1 MAYKFQLG
9 AATLSGSLTQEGAG
23 EFDTSLTI
31 GSAVLSEADLE
42 KLDDIT
48 DGAAAAN
55 KALVLDSSRN
65 ISNINRVTAA
75 ELGAFQA
82 IGAIDFNNQA
92 MTDVDINSGAIDGT
106 VIGANSQA
114 AAQFTTMSGSS
125 TLQVGGTSTFA
136 ANLLPLA
143 DDAVDLGASGQE
155 FKDLYIDGIA
165 YIDRLQADRLS
176 APLNADMQAIT
187 NINVDSGAI
196 DGTVIGANSAAAG
209 TFAAIVG
216 TTINGTNISGS
227 GYVAAD
233 QAQFRDLAAEGLS
246 VDNDADV
253 GGALSA
259 VGAISGSA
267 ALSIGGTVRFDGVA
281 DAAAVDADS
290 IYFFDATDNL
300 MKKESVTDLRDLYF
314 GDVSGDATIANG
326 GALTIAAGAVELAM
340 MAANSVDSDQYVD
353 GSIDTAHI
361 ADAQITLAKMADNS
375 VDSDQYVDGSI
386 DTAHIA
392 DAQITLAKM
401 ADNSVDSDQ
410 YVDGSVDNIHLA
422 NSAITLTQGAGMAAM
437 GSVSLGSSVTVAVDG
452 VLEDLDTLG
461 AASADG
467 EFIVATGAGAFAY
480 ESGNTA
486 RTSLGLG
493 TGNSPQFTGLTLTGD
508 LVVQGSTTTIDSTTI
523 NISSSFLFEGPA
535 DDHETELN
543 CAVPVADTT
552 LNLPTLSAGTYYIPA
567 LADAATDASAAVT
580 AAEFALLDGGS
591 TVSRVTVADA
601 DGFLFNHG
609 GTMKQV
615 DVRDV
620 AKYVGDNLAESID
633 SISSDETLSDFSGGK
648 ILLVN
653 SSGGDVTVTLPASAN
668 HAGEIVKVKKI
679 STANNVILEGNA
691 SETLDGS
698 LNITL
703 ESPRAALSLISDGS
717 NWFVM

>member
-1 MAYKFQLG
+1 MAYKFQIG
-9 AATLSGSLTQEGAG
+9 AARLSGSLVQEGAAEVDALVADSLNLQEG
-23 EFDTSLTI
+23 NITNVGSIALDSIAADDGSSFTISSDFTNAGNTVADMGIVSTMDLNGGSIDGVTIATSDITVGSGKTLDVSAGTITTSAAQKLAIMQGAGADVDIGAYDLRASTLTADSMTSGRI
-31 GSAVLSEADLE
+31 AIYGANGVLSEDSGLSFGSGF
-42 KLDDIT
+42 IT
-48 DGAAAAN
+48 GSISGSIVAA
-55 KALVLDSSRN
+55 
-65 ISNINRVTAA
+65 
-75 ELGAFQA
+75 G
-82 IGAIDFNNQA
+82 
-92 MTDVDINSGAIDGT
+92 
-106 VIGANSQA
+106 
-114 AAQFTTMSGSS
+114 AAQF
-125 TLQVGGTSTFA
+125 A
-136 ANLLPLA
+136 
-143 DDAVDLGASGQE
+143 DLGA
-155 FKDLYIDGIA
+155 
-165 YIDRLQADRLS
+165 
-176 APLNADMQAIT
+176 
-187 NINVDSGAI
+187 
-196 DGTVIGANSAAAG
+196 
-209 TFAAIVG
+209 
-216 TTINGTNISGS
+216 
-227 GYVAAD
+227 
-233 QAQFRDLAAEGLS
+233 EGLN
-246 VDNDADV
+246 VDNDATI

-314 GDVSGDATIANG
+314 GDVSGDATIASG
-326 GALTIAAGAVELAM
+326 GALTIANSAVELAM
-340 MAANSVDSDQYVD
+340 MAANSIDSDQYVDGSIDREHLAADIVDGSKIADDAVDSEHIADGAIDLAHMSANSVDSDQYVD
-353 GSIDTAHI
+353 GSIDLVHMSA
-361 ADAQITLAKMADNS
+361 
-375 VDSDQYVDGSI
+375 
-386 DTAHIA
+386 
-392 DAQITLAKM
+392 
-401 ADNSVDSDQ
+401 NSVDSDQ

-422 NSAITLTQGAGMAAM
+422 NSAITLTQGAGMAVM

-493 TGNSPQFTGLTLTGD
+493 TGDSPQFTGLTLTGD

-591 TVSRVTVADA
+591 SRGSVTLVAG
-601 DGFLFNHG
+601 DGFLLNDG
-609 GTMKQV
+609 GVMKQALIS
-615 DVRDV
+615 DI
-620 AKYVGDNLAESID
+620 ATFVGNNLAESID

>member
-1 MAYKFQLG
+1 MAYKFQIG
-9 AATLSGSLTQEGAG
+9 QANLSGSIVATDDDSFDLGSSSKQYRDLYLDGTANIDSLVADTADINGGTIDGATIATSDITVGSGKTLNVSNGTLTTSAAQNLAIMQGAG
-23 EFDTSLTI
+23 ANVDI
-31 GSAVLSEADLE
+31 GSFDMRAQTLTADGLTATRLVFAGANGVLS
-42 KLDDIT
+42 DDSGLTFANGFIT
-48 DGAAAAN
+48 GSISGSIVAA
-55 KALVLDSSRN
+55 
-65 ISNINRVTAA
+65 
-75 ELGAFQA
+75 G
-82 IGAIDFNNQA
+82 
-92 MTDVDINSGAIDGT
+92 
-106 VIGANSQA
+106 
-114 AAQFTTMSGSS
+114 AAQF
-125 TLQVGGTSTFA
+125 A
-136 ANLLPLA
+136 
-143 DDAVDLGASGQE
+143 DLGA
-155 FKDLYIDGIA
+155 
-165 YIDRLQADRLS
+165 
-176 APLNADMQAIT
+176 
-187 NINVDSGAI
+187 
-196 DGTVIGANSAAAG
+196 
-209 TFAAIVG
+209 
-216 TTINGTNISGS
+216 
-227 GYVAAD
+227 
-233 QAQFRDLAAEGLS
+233 EGLN

-259 VGAISGSA
+259 GSISGSA
-267 ALSIGGTVRFDGVA
+267 SLSIGGTVRFDGVA
-281 DAAAVDADS
+281 EVAAVATDKLYFMDS
-290 IYFFDATDNL
+290 DNL
-300 MKKESVTDLRDLYF
+300 MKKDTLSAIRDLGF
-314 GDVSGDATIANG
+314 SVVSGDATIANG
-326 GALTIAAGAVELAM
+326 GALTIANSAVELAM
-340 MAANSVDSDQYVD
+340 MAANSIDSDQYVDGSIDRAHLAADIVDGSKIADDAVDSEHIAAGAIDLAHMSANSVDSDQYVD

-386 DTAHIA
+386 DLVHMSA
-392 DAQITLAKM
+392 
-401 ADNSVDSDQ
+401 NSVDSDQ

-437 GSVSLGSSVTVAVDG
+437 GSVSLGSAVTVAVDG
-452 VLEDLDTLG
+452 VLADLDTLG
-461 AASADG
+461 ASSADG

-493 TGNSPQFTGLTLTGD
+493 TSNSPQFTGLTLTGN

-601 DGFLFNHG
+601 DGFLFNDG

-679 STANNVILEGNA
+679 SVSNNVILEGNA
-691 SETLDGS
+691 SETLDG
-698 LNITL
+698 LDNITL

>member
-1 MAYKFQLG
+1 MAYKFQIG
-9 AATLSGSLTQEGAG
+9 QANLSGSIVATDDDSFDLGSSSKQYRDLYLDGTANIDSLVADTADINGGTIDGATIATSDITVGSGKTLNVSNGTLTTSAAQNLAIMQGAG
-23 EFDTSLTI
+23 ANVDI
-31 GSAVLSEADLE
+31 GSFDMRAQTLTADGLTATRLVFAGANGVLS
-42 KLDDIT
+42 DDSGLTFANGFIT
-48 DGAAAAN
+48 GSISGSIVAA
-55 KALVLDSSRN
+55 
-65 ISNINRVTAA
+65 
-75 ELGAFQA
+75 G
-82 IGAIDFNNQA
+82 
-92 MTDVDINSGAIDGT
+92 
-106 VIGANSQA
+106 
-114 AAQFTTMSGSS
+114 AAQF
-125 TLQVGGTSTFA
+125 A
-136 ANLLPLA
+136 
-143 DDAVDLGASGQE
+143 DLGA
-155 FKDLYIDGIA
+155 
-165 YIDRLQADRLS
+165 
-176 APLNADMQAIT
+176 
-187 NINVDSGAI
+187 
-196 DGTVIGANSAAAG
+196 
-209 TFAAIVG
+209 
-216 TTINGTNISGS
+216 
-227 GYVAAD
+227 
-233 QAQFRDLAAEGLS
+233 EGLN

-259 VGAISGSA
+259 GSISGSA
-267 ALSIGGTVRFDGVA
+267 SLSIGGTVRFDGVA
-281 DAAAVDADS
+281 EVAAVATDKLYFMDS
-290 IYFFDATDNL
+290 DNL
-300 MKKESVTDLRDLYF
+300 MKKDTLSAIRDLGF
-314 GDVSGDATIANG
+314 SVVSGDATIANG
-326 GALTIAAGAVELAM
+326 GALTIANSAVELAM
-340 MAANSVDSDQYVD
+340 MAANSIDSDQYVD
-353 GSIDTAHI
+353 GSIDRAHLAADIVDGSKIADDAVDSEHI
-361 ADAQITLAKMADNS
+361 AAGAIDLAHMSANS

-437 GSVSLGSSVTVAVDG
+437 GSVSLGSAVTVAVDG
-452 VLEDLDTLG
+452 VLADLDTLG
-461 AASADG
+461 ASSADG

-493 TGNSPQFTGLTLTGD
+493 TSNSPQFTGLTLTGN

-679 STANNVILEGNA
+679 SVSNNVILEGNA
-691 SETLDGS
+691 SETLDG
-698 LNITL
+698 LDNITL